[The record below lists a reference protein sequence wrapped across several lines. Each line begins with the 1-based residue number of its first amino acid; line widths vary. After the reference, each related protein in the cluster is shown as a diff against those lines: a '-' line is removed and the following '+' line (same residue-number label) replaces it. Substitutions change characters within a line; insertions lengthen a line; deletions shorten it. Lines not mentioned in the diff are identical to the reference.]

1 MSRVRAQLVDW
12 IRRHGPLDV
21 ARFMGLCA
29 ALRGGYLERGAGPGA
44 QGDFVTAPELSQI
57 FGELIGLSFI
67 AHWKALGRPR
77 AVRIAELGPGRGTL
91 MADLWRALG
100 TCQEVRAA
108 VRSVELVELSPALR
122 ALQAERLA
130 ALPVRFRSAV
140 EQLPQDLPL
149 FVIANEF
156 FDALPIHQYLWIEGA
171 WRERLVALGPE
182 GGLAFALAPWPAPLP
197 PPQDPSAPVVRELS
211 PAREALAAVLAERI
225 VQSGGFALVIDY
237 GEPELMGDTLQAVH
251 RHRRVDPLD
260 RPGEAD
266 LSSLVDF
273 GALARAAASAGAEVY
288 GPLAQ
293 GRLLARL
300 GIRLRLARLVAE
312 AGPGSGEALVRGVER
327 LLDPQAMGERFKALA
342 LVPPGAPPP
351 PGFAAEER
359 WR

>member
-1 MSRVRAQLVDW
+1 MSRVRDRLVDW
-12 IRRHGPLDV
+12 IRRHGPIDV

-57 FGELIGLSFI
+57 FGELIGLSFV
-67 AHWKALGRPR
+67 AHWKAMGSPR

-100 TCQEVRAA
+100 TSAEMRAA
-108 VRSVELVELSPALR
+108 VQSVELVELSPALR
-122 ALQAERLA
+122 ELQAERLA
-130 ALPVRFRSAV
+130 ALPLRFRSAV
-140 EQLPQDLPL
+140 EELPQDLPL

-156 FDALPIHQYLWIEGA
+156 FDALPIHQYLWIDGA
-171 WRERLVALGPE
+171 WRERVVALGAE
-182 GGLAFALAPWPAPLP
+182 GKLAFALAPWPAPLP
-197 PPQDPSAPVVRELS
+197 PPRDPSAALVRELS

-225 VQSGGFALVIDY
+225 VQSGGLALVIDY
-237 GEPELMGDTLQAVH
+237 GEPELSGDTLQAVY
-251 RHRRVDPLD
+251 RHRRVDPLE

-273 GALARAAASAGAEVY
+273 GALARSAAAAGARVY

-293 GRLLARL
+293 ATLLERL
-300 GIRLRLARLVAE
+300 GIRLRLARLVGE
-312 AGPGSGEALVRGVER
+312 AGAERRQALVRGVER
-327 LLDPQAMGERFKALA
+327 LLDPQAMGERFQALA